1 MLTPIAITPDTVRAL
16 DAILEL
22 LSEQAERERRTATD
36 AGDAE
41 GAALCRNHAR
51 AYAKARFHAA
61 RPGCWREMPNGD
73 LLVLS
78 SQAGGTVYTVRR
90 APRRGDGMTPIVCT
104 CDYGQR
110 SDALGLCWHQ
120 ALYIAAER
128 LPAALGEARDA
139 DAEIDDD
146 PELTGLLAAPAPLDG
161 DWYAAEHA
169 AQLAA

>member
-1 MLTPIAITPDTVRAL
+1 MQTPTTTAQTL

-22 LSEQAERERRTATD
+22 LSEQAERERRAATD

-51 AYAKARFHAA
+51 AYAKARFH
-61 RPGCWREMPNGD
+61 
-73 LLVLS
+73 
-78 SQAGGTVYTVRR
+78 
-90 APRRGDGMTPIVCT
+90 
-104 CDYGQR
+104 YGQR

-146 PELTGLLAAPAPLDG
+146 PELAGLLAAPAPLDG

-169 AQLAA
+169 ATPAA